1 MTNKKLLKAIHS
13 KCMECTCDQ
22 PKEIK
27 LCPCKHCP
35 LWDYRFGLNS
45 YKFASKSD
53 ESEGASLSSKDNEN
67 D

>member
-1 MTNKKLLKAIHS
+1 MTNKKLLKAIRS
-13 KCMECTCDQ
+13 KCMDCTCDQ

-27 LCPCKHCP
+27 LCPCKNCP
-35 LWDYRFGLNS
+35 LWDYRFGTHT
-45 YKFASKSD
+45 YIAPKSD